1 ARAGPCRDWRLSGV
15 MVGRLVD
22 WFSLLAAA
30 ASALGRGK
38 LTVLAVSSPKRVA
51 LLPDVPS
58 IVEAGYPNAV
68 FRFWVG
74 LSAPAGTPAAIVNKV
89 HDATE
94 KALQDPG
101 LKERL
106 AKLGVEPEPMSVDA

>member
-1 ARAGPCRDWRLSGV
+1 
-15 MVGRLVD
+15 M
-22 WFSLLAAA
+22 
-30 ASALGRGK
+30 
-38 LTVLAVSSPKRVA
+38 LAVSSPKRVA
-51 LLPDVPS
+51 LLPDAPS
-58 IVEAGYPNAV
+58 IVEAGDPDAV

-74 LSAPAGTPAAIVNKV
+74 LSAPARTPAAIVSKL

-106 AKLGVEPEPMSVDA
+106 AKLGVEPEPMNVEVFGKFVKDDIAATAQLAKDAHIEPVD